1 LKEIYN
7 TLNKPL
13 VNFYGLCYFN
23 TEVKN
28 KNAAKDLHDHRMS
41 QLRAFIAI
49 ALPKNTQDAIEK
61 QTARLRHLLGSDIIR
76 WVPTQNIH
84 LTLKFLGD
92 IAASHVDFLKQ
103 LINREANSHPQF
115 DLQLTGLGS
124 FPTSRRPRILWI
136 GIHAPPDLAALQ
148 KGIEAGTS
156 QLGYEQEEQ
165 PFSPHLTIGRTRK
178 NIGPL
183 ELQKIHSLLEKTQLG
198 NIATARIDSIQIIK
212 SELQPSGSI
221 YTKIFSAALS
231 KA

>member
-1 LKEIYN
+1 
-7 TLNKPL
+7 
-13 VNFYGLCYFN
+13 
-23 TEVKN
+23 
-28 KNAAKDLHDHRMS
+28 MS

-49 ALPKNTQDAIEK
+49 ELPKNTLAAIEK

-76 WVPTQNIH
+76 WVPTQNMH

-115 DLQLTGLGS
+115 DLQLGGLGS
-124 FPTSRRPRILWI
+124 FPSSRRPRILWI
-136 GIHAPPDLAALQ
+136 GIHAPTQLAALQ
-148 KGIEAGTS
+148 EGIEAGTS
-156 QLGYEQEEQ
+156 QLGYDPEEK
-165 PFSPHLTIGRTRK
+165 PFSPHLTIGRARK

-183 ELQKIHSLLEKTQLG
+183 ELQKIHGVLVQTQLG
-198 NIATARIDSIQIIK
+198 NIGSARIDSIHIIK
-212 SELQPSGSI
+212 SDLQPSGSI